1 MEKEVIALDAQ
12 IVKDSVRRRD
22 ANGYL
27 HVETSRLTAD
37 QVAPYYGR
45 DIPNARENGLDL
57 DRIYYAWRA
66 PEELNRALSSF
77 NGVPLLI
84 KHKFDSAENP
94 NTDLRVGT
102 VGTSAKWEPPFI
114 TNALSVW
121 NEEAIQAIEDGSL
134 RDLSCGY
141 RYVPDF
147 TPGKTPDGVEYDFVM
162 RDIKCN
168 HVALVADGRA
178 KGCYV
183 EDQLPEEMKNMTE
196 ENKVEDN
203 DTTEGE
209 GATDNA
215 DAIKNILA
223 EAGIQL
229 DPEKLDALAQAIL
242 AAMSTGDN
250 DVAEDNDEGAS
261 DNDEGASDNDGEG
274 ASDEDG
280 ETSDSDE
287 GAQDEEGEA
296 SDSDEP
302 SEGAQDAALIAKT
315 VKRELR
321 ALYSAADAVKGTV
334 GAVNPL
340 AYDSADAIYLDA
352 LKQMKYPRKVKASEA
367 KAVFY
372 ALQSVKS
379 LGAQGAMDSN
389 IKPKREGN
397 ASAFLSKFLK

>member
-27 HVETSRLTAD
+27 HVEMSRLTAD

-45 DIPNARENGLDL
+45 EIPNAKEHGLDP

-66 PEELNRALSSF
+66 PEELQRALSSF

-84 KHKFDSAENP
+84 EHKFDSANQP
-94 NTDLRVGT
+94 NTTLRVGT
-102 VGTSAKWEPPFI
+102 VGTSAKWEAPFV

-162 RDIKCN
+162 RNIECN

-183 EDQLPEEMKNMTE
+183 EDSQPEGMKDMTE
-196 ENKVEDN
+196 ENMVADS
-203 DTTEGE
+203 DTTE

-215 DAIKNILA
+215 DAIKNVLV

-229 DPEKLDALAQAIL
+229 EPEKLDALAQALL
-242 AAMSTGDN
+242 AAMSTSDS
-250 DVAEDNDEGAS
+250 DAEDSDDESNEDGAS
-261 DNDEGASDNDGEG
+261 DNE
-274 ASDEDG
+274 G
-280 ETSDSDE
+280 ETSEGEGTASDADE
-287 GAQDEEGEA
+287 EAQDEDAEEKA
-296 SDSDEP
+296 
-302 SEGAQDAALIAKT
+302 SEGAQDAAIVAKT
-315 VKRELR
+315 VRRELR
-321 ALYSAADAVKGTV
+321 ALYGAADAVKCAIGT
-334 GAVNPL
+334 VNPL
-340 AYDSADAIYLDA
+340 AYDSASAIYMDA
-352 LKQMKYPRKVKASEA
+352 LKQMGYARKVKPNEA
-367 KAVFY
+367 KAVFH
-372 ALQSVKS
+372 ALQSVKND
-379 LGAQGAMDSN
+379 AKGAMDSN
-389 IKPKREGN
+389 IKQAPQSNGT
-397 ASAFLSKFLK
+397 AFLNKFMK